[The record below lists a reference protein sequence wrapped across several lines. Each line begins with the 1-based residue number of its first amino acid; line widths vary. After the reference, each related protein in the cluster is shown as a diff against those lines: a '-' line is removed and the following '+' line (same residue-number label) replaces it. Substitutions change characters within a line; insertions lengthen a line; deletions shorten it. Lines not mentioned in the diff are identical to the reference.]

1 MSMETGGAAHELTP
15 EPAASNQPEPLT
27 PGELLKA
34 ARTERNVSVQQ
45 IADDLHLDVP
55 VVEALEANNFA
66 LLGPP
71 VYSRG
76 HLRKYATLVGLPPD
90 VVISH
95 YEMMNDVPV
104 VPEPVPASVTAP
116 PPERMSLRIPM
127 LVIAGI
133 VAAVAVLW
141 IAGWLVNRLDSQ
153 PGEGGESLTVNVAPD
168 EPEQDVPADDIELPS
183 AESQAEGGALPATS
197 AAAETP
203 VADAA
208 NDVTMRLRFSEPSW
222 VEIYDATD
230 RRLIFGIGQA
240 GQTSTLT
247 GKAPLRVT
255 LGVAS
260 AVSMEVNDRSIP
272 VPRRAGKDAARF
284 TVAADGS
291 VR

>member
-1 MSMETGGAAHELTP
+1 METGGAAQELTP
-15 EPAASNQPEPLT
+15 EPAAASNHDTPLT
-27 PGELLKA
+27 PGELLKS
-34 ARTERNVSVQQ
+34 ARTERHVSVQQ
-45 IADDLHLDVP
+45 IADDLHLDVR
-55 VVEALEANNFA
+55 VVEALESNNFA

-116 PPERMSLRIPM
+116 PPERMSLRVPM
-127 LVIAGI
+127 LVVAGI
-133 VAAVAVLW
+133 VVSVAVLW
-141 IAGWLVNRLDSQ
+141 IAGWLVNRLDSEPAQ
-153 PGEGGESLTVNVAPD
+153 GGEPPQATNVAP
-168 EPEQDVPADDIELPS
+168 EESGQDMPADQVEPAP
-183 AESQAEGGALPATS
+183 AETPVESDATPAAS
-197 AAAETP
+197 SAAETP
-203 VADAA
+203 VANAG

-222 VEIYDATD
+222 VEIYDATE

-240 GQTSTLT
+240 GQTSTLA

-255 LGVAS
+255 LGLAS
-260 AVSMEVNDRSIP
+260 AVSMEVNDQSVP